1 MDVQVAPRRS
11 SYPNHVHLNRSLQ
24 LADPCEIIHF
34 RYGKWEFGMK
44 TKVNLN
50 FKLLVQCVV
59 LSLIGCGA
67 LFGGAY
73 LGHLALSVIF
83 SSTAVFF
90 SLFAVSV
97 ALGVLF
103 LYDAE
108 AFQWDNNPRIALR
121 RVTERH
127 DEE

>member
-1 MDVQVAPRRS
+1 
-11 SYPNHVHLNRSLQ
+11 
-24 LADPCEIIHF
+24 
-34 RYGKWEFGMK
+34 MK

-59 LSLIGCGA
+59 LSLIGCA
-67 LFGGAY
+67 SLFGGAY
-73 LGHLALSVIF
+73 LCYLVLGAVF
-83 SSTAVFF
+83 SSAAVFF